1 MAALGPPIR
10 LDELRQRWAERP
22 PRLWVVGD
30 VMLDR
35 YVLGAVDRVSPEAP
49 VPVLRVAQRLERAG
63 GAANAALNA
72 RTLGATVALGGLIGD
87 DEPGAR
93 LCQLVRERDVTLGG
107 CVRGAGPTTTKLRA
121 LAGAQQLLRIDE
133 ELRAP
138 LTDAQRRQIV
148 DGLAAELPQPDVVL
162 VSDYDK
168 GVVSSELMARLAAAT
183 TAPIFVDPKGRDYR
197 RYVGAA
203 AIMPNEREAQL
214 ASGVEIVDE
223 LTLQKAATRLH
234 ELVPGAHV
242 IVTRGARGMTAR
254 LSDGS
259 VVHRPARARQT
270 FDVTGAGDSA
280 IAALV
285 LGRAAGLDWPDALHV
300 ANLAGGI
307 AVGKIGA
314 APVWAEEL
322 FAALGHEDF
331 SLKLVDRRG
340 LGELRR
346 TAEVLGQRL
355 VFTNGCFDLLHV
367 GHLKLLQAARAMG
380 DHLVVAVNS
389 DESVRRLKGAER
401 PIVGERERALLLTG
415 LESVGSVTLFAEDT
429 PLQAILACRPDVLVK
444 GGDYTVDRI
453 VGAREV
459 QSWGGEVRI
468 VPTVAGHSTSD
479 TVAKLRRG

>member
-1 MAALGPPIR
+1 M
-10 LDELRQRWAERP
+10 LDQLRQRWSERT
-22 PRLWVVGD
+22 PRLWVIGD

-35 YVLGAVDRVSPEAP
+35 YVAGAVDRVSPEAP
-49 VPVLRVAQRLERAG
+49 VPVLLVKQRMERAG
-63 GAANAALNA
+63 GAANVALNA

-87 DEPGAR
+87 DEAGAR
-93 LCQLVRERDVTLGG
+93 LVQLAREREVGTGG
-107 CVRGAGPTTTKLRA
+107 LVRGAGPTTTKLRA

-133 ELRAP
+133 EERAP
-138 LTDAQRRQIV
+138 LNDAQRRQIV
-148 DGLAAELPQPDVVL
+148 DGLRAELPSPDVVL

-168 GVVSSELMARLAAAT
+168 GVVSPELMALLTAAT
-183 TAPIFVDPKGRDYR
+183 SAPIFVDPKGRDYR

-203 AIMPNEREAQL
+203 AITPNEREAQL

-223 LTLQKAATRLH
+223 LSLRAAATRLS
-234 ELVPGAHV
+234 EIVTGANI

-254 LSDGS
+254 LADGS
-259 VVHRPARARQT
+259 IVHRPARARQT

-285 LGRAAGLDWPDALHV
+285 LARAAGLDWADALHV
-300 ANLAGGI
+300 ANVAGGI
-307 AVGKIGA
+307 AVGKVGA

-331 SLKLVDRRG
+331 SLKIVERRG
-340 LGELRR
+340 LSELRK
-346 TAEVLGQRL
+346 TADVLGQRL
-355 VFTNGCFDLLHV
+355 VFTNGVFDLLHV

-380 DHLVVAVNS
+380 DHLVVAVNT
-389 DESVRRLKGAER
+389 DESVRRLHKGPDR
-401 PIVGERERALLLTG
+401 PIIGERERALLLTG

-429 PLQAILACRPDVLVK
+429 PLEAILACRPDVLVK
-444 GGDYTVDRI
+444 GGDYTVENI

-468 VPTVAGHSTSD
+468 VPTVAGHSTTN
-479 TVAKLRRG
+479 TVAKLRQT